1 MYELKLLKQK
11 TRKNFSEVKMNKNE
25 QLKVLKVNWPG
36 HDKKKHTKRVVSLS
50 KFLKQNFYTKRLIF
64 DRNIKLVYVPS
75 ARGFI
80 LLFTGSKAVD
90 ALMESK
96 WVHEKKEGAI
106 PTFPNRTAV
115 TDYLDL
121 MLRYKFFHRAKKI
134 AVSDVHTKK
143 KRKDEKKEDI
153 KEETKVEK
161 EEKKEDDKGLKRR
174 SKSAKSEA
182 EEEEKKGEDA
192 ESSQGEGKPKEGYK
206 KEGGGK
212 IETKKRKIRLDM
224 HLEQIFLDSSDAY
237 VWIYDPIPLW
247 YWAAG
252 TLVVLATIGFCLFPL
267 WPPTLRK
274 GVYYLSLAGAGFLL
288 FILGLAVLRFI
299 LFCLIWIVSLGKH
312 HFWLL
317 PNLTEDV
324 GFFASFWPLYQYEYK
339 GKSKIKSKK
348 KKKKAKDSDAE
359 DENDDTVLGEED
371 KNVKE
376 SKQNAGIK
384 ESVEDIKE
392 RYSY

>member
-1 MYELKLLKQK
+1 MA
-11 TRKNFSEVKMNKNE
+11 
-25 QLKVLKVNWPG
+25 
-36 HDKKKHTKRVVSLS
+36 DKKKLKKKKDVDEGPFYPKDKPPKVMTQIAKWMKKNVPTKRT
-50 KFLKQNFYTKRLIF
+50 KFLYHQVDY
-64 DRNIKLVYVPS
+64 
-75 ARGFI
+75 FI
-80 LLFTGSKAVD
+80 GSIAVD

-96 WVHEKKEGAI
+96 WVDEKKEGEL
-106 PTFPNRTAV
+106 PTFPDRTAV

-121 MLRYKFFHRAKKI
+121 MLRYKFFHRAKKF

-143 KRKDEKKEDI
+143 KRKFEKKEDI
-153 KEETKVEK
+153 KEEKKVEK
-161 EEKKEDDKGLKRR
+161 EEKKEENKGLKRR
-174 SKSAKSEA
+174 SKSEA

-212 IETKKRKIRLDM
+212 TETKKRKIRLDM

-274 GVYYLSLAGAGFLL
+274 GVYYLSLPGAGCLL

-299 LFCLIWIVSLGKH
+299 LFYLIWILSLGKH

-339 GKSKIKSKK
+339 GKSKSKSKK

-359 DENDDTVLGEED
+359 EENDDAVLGEED

-376 SKQNAGIK
+376 SKQNVEIK

-392 RYSY
+392 SNKNDGDRSETDSEGSITVKNDLSSGLQR